1 MSKARIHSGS
11 LVAALLHLAW
21 PLALAGKLYALV
33 PLLQTFWLG
42 RLGGPEALGV
52 AAAIDPVLATVG
64 WWVITVITV
73 GQGSLVARAV
83 GAGRSTTRIL
93 WSAGVLVVAAT
104 GGVAIVGA
112 VAGAPIAG
120 WLTHGMSDPALARRY
135 LVAALAAFPLLG
147 LADELVQS
155 ASAAGWTRLGLMR
168 RICEVALFAALAP
181 ALYLV
186 GLGVAGPPCAAGAAA
201 ALLMVTLV
209 GTLRRRRAGVIVDG
223 INEAEAIRLKR
234 PDRKGAWIKMVVP
247 GGGADRAG
255 LSADDVIVSFDG
267 KAITDQNELRWLAS
281 IAGVGKTVPVR
292 VQRVSETSAI
302 RAVNGRR
309 RGPRPGADETAQAV
323 FPSARCAVVVGV
335 GRSMSAAFA
344 AEYPRLRASLPRFS
358 RPLLR
363 LVAQRLPA
371 QDYALPVRR
380 PSARRAPG
388 HVGRLADLR

>member
-1 MSKARIHSGS
+1 
-11 LVAALLHLAW
+11 
-21 PLALAGKLYALV
+21 
-33 PLLQTFWLG
+33 
-42 RLGGPEALGV
+42 
-52 AAAIDPVLATVG
+52 
-64 WWVITVITV
+64 
-73 GQGSLVARAV
+73 V

-155 ASAAGWTRLGLMR
+155 ASAAGWTQLGLMR

-281 IAGVGKTVPVR
+281 IAGVGKTVPCA
-292 VQRVSETSAI
+292 SSA
-302 RAVNGRR
+302 
-309 RGPRPGADETAQAV
+309 
-323 FPSARCAVVVGV
+323 
-335 GRSMSAAFA
+335 
-344 AEYPRLRASLPRFS
+344 
-358 RPLLR
+358 
-363 LVAQRLPA
+363 
-371 QDYALPVRR
+371 
-380 PSARRAPG
+380 
-388 HVGRLADLR
+388 